1 MEAARHVSLGTE
13 DAFAAAAS
21 ELAAAATAAGI
32 GAKDGAASTSVDW
45 DAAGWHYCGDASA
58 GGPLTCQY
66 VFVLDSLNWCFWPSA
81 TSMEYDALAVGLRK
95 AVEADPSVFSAER
108 LQGAT
113 AADVR
118 GWLAPHD
125 VPEAEERA
133 EMLRE
138 LGHVLA
144 AEYGG
149 QAANLVSACG
159 QSACRLVALLASR
172 LPGFRDETVYRGRR
186 VFLYKRA
193 QILAA
198 DVWAAYGRLTSGPS
212 PFAFRD
218 MASLTMFADYR
229 VPQLLLPMGVLRYSP
244 ALEARIAA
252 QEELCPGSEEEVEIR
267 AASVQAV
274 EKLRHAMGGTLLSVE
289 LDWLLWQR
297 GERSKEKLPPH
308 HRTRTVCY

>member
-1 MEAARHVSLGTE
+1 MAAGTPVSSAAAAAALPAPLDIVGRVRSTTARVMEAARHVSLGTE

-138 LGHVLA
+138 VRP
-144 AEYGG
+144 
-149 QAANLVSACG
+149 Q
-159 QSACRLVALLASR
+159 
-172 LPGFRDETVYRGRR
+172 
-186 VFLYKRA
+186 RA
-193 QILAA
+193 QPTRASA
-198 DVWAAYGRLTSGPS
+198 PS
-212 PFAFRD
+212 PTAPRGGE
-218 MASLTMFADYR
+218 MAACAR
-229 VPQLLLPMGVLRYSP
+229 RGGKAGGVT
-244 ALEARIAA
+244 ALHESRPKS
-252 QEELCPGSEEEVEIR
+252 Q
-267 AASVQAV
+267 Q
-274 EKLRHAMGGTLLSVE
+274 H
-289 LDWLLWQR
+289 
-297 GERSKEKLPPH
+297 
-308 HRTRTVCY
+308 